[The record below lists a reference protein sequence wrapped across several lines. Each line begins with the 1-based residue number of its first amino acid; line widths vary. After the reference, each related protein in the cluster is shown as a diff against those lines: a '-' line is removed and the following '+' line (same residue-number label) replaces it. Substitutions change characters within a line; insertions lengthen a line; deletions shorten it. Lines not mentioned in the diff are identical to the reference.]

1 VSASTPNLF
10 SCRLIAVVIA
20 GREVL
25 MIRKRH
31 TGLWDLPGGDLRVG
45 EHPEAGIRR
54 IVESDSSTVVA
65 ITGLGRNLQPQHS
78 TAVPGFSVPRPSWAP
93 SDRDQRSSNAT
104 GSTSTRS
111 TGSSRHQQ
119 GSTSPMRSYP
129 SPRDQWWDASGYPHP
144 PAESDRASAIKT
156 AQKPL
161 SAPRRLTSWGNPSP
175 PDP

>member
-1 VSASTPNLF
+1 MSVSTPNLF

-25 MIRKRH
+25 MVRKRH

-65 ITGLGRNLQPQHS
+65 ITGLVGIYNRS
-78 TAVPGFSVPRPSWAP
+78 TPRLSLVFGATPIVGPIRPGPM
-93 SDRDQRSSNAT
+93 SSNAT
-104 GSTSTRS
+104 RSTSTRS

-129 SPRDQWWDASGYPHP
+129 PPRDPWWDASGCPHP
-144 PAESDRASAIKT
+144 PVNQPCKRHKNGTKIRCVHPTIDLLGQLVPT
-156 AQKPL
+156 
-161 SAPRRLTSWGNPSP
+161 
-175 PDP
+175 DP